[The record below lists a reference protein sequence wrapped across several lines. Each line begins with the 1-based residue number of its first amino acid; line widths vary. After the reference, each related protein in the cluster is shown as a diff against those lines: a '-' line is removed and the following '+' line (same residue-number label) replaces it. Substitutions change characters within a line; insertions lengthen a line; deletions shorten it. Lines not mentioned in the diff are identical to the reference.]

1 MIKVVIADDDILVR
15 DGLKILIDSEDD
27 MEVVGVAKDGL
38 EAFQLTQKLKPDVV
52 LMDIR
57 MPQTDGIRGTQLIVR
72 NNLKVKVLML
82 TTFKDDEYIA
92 SAIKSGAKGYMLK
105 NQSSDEIIKGI
116 RSIYSGT
123 SIYGKEVAEKLK
135 DMIENKKD
143 KKELKDLNLR
153 DREIEILK
161 LIAQGLNN
169 KEISVKMFIG
179 EGTVR
184 NYVSTL
190 LDKLQLRDRTQLAIY
205 YIRNIE

>member
-27 MEVVGVAKDGL
+27 MEVMGVAKDGL

>member
-27 MEVVGVAKDGL
+27 MEVVGVAKDGF